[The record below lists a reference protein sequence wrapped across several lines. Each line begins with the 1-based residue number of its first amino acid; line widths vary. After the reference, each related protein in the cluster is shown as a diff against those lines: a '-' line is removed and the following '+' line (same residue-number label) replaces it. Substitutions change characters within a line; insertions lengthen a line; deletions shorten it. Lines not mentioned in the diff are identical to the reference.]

1 VRRTDEAT
9 GFEQHGVLNVLVA
22 TRVAASGR
30 TPAEVTAVLAERDP
44 DVLTSFVAAWDEAT
58 STGVRAAL
66 RSFGCCGV
74 DEPIDE
80 LARLGLIEERA

>member
-1 VRRTDEAT
+1 
-9 GFEQHGVLNVLVA
+9 VLNVLVA
-22 TRVAASGR
+22 TRVASTGG
-30 TPAEVTAVLAERDP
+30 TPEEVTAVLAERDP
-44 DVLTSFVAAWDEAT
+44 DVLTSFVAAWDDTTCA
-58 STGVRAAL
+58 GVRASL